1 MSRVKKDENDMTKC
15 WSVCR
20 TTNTSQVRVL
30 MVELF
35 VNQFDI
41 KGLNVHLLSDLVIS
55 SFGIFLRQV
64 KKI

>member
-1 MSRVKKDENDMTKC
+1 
-15 WSVCR
+15 
-20 TTNTSQVRVL
+20 

-64 KKI
+64 KKNIKSFREMFVTA